1 MGSWLRQHLCRL
13 ICPHC
18 DRGERER
25 LDRAVK
31 LHDLSVRAVQTAQRK
46 QARRLSDVRV
56 VVEATL
62 QQMDERAHQGEERSR

>member
-1 MGSWLRQHLCRL
+1 M
-13 ICPHC
+13 
-18 DRGERER
+18 
-25 LDRAVK
+25 DRAVK